1 METLTR
7 SQTLAPAAGCGW
19 ESGSQIMIRVG
30 IVEDN
35 RELRTSLA
43 RMVEAS
49 PGYRCVCAC
58 STAEDALREVP
69 AAKPDVVLM
78 DIHLPYRSGIEC
90 TRRLRDLCPAT
101 QVLILTVYDDND
113 NIFNALK
120 AGASGYLL
128 KRSSRAEILKAVTEV
143 KEGGAPMSTQIARK
157 LVASFREPPLDPAAG
172 SETLSE
178 RELEVL
184 GYMSKGY
191 SEKEIADKM
200 HISVN
205 TIKTHRKHVY
215 QKLHIRS
222 RAEILLRYGTGRQ
235 ETHCENHPQ
244 G

>member
-1 METLTR
+1 
-7 SQTLAPAAGCGW
+7 
-19 ESGSQIMIRVG
+19 MITVG

-43 RMVEAS
+43 RMVNAAR
-49 PGYRCVCAC
+49 GYRCVCAC
-58 STAEDALREVP
+58 STAEDALREMPP
-69 AAKPDVVLM
+69 ARPDVVLM
-78 DIHLPYRSGIEC
+78 DIHLPHRSGIEC

-128 KRSSRAEILKAVTEV
+128 KRSSSAEILKAVTEV
-143 KEGGAPMSTQIARK
+143 KDGGAPMSTQIARK
-157 LVASFREPPLDPAAG
+157 VVASLREPPADPAAG
-172 SETLSE
+172 GESLSE

-200 HISVN
+200 HVSVN

-215 QKLHIRS
+215 HKLHIRS
-222 RAEILLRYGTGRQ
+222 RAEILLRY
-235 ETHCENHPQ
+235 HV
-244 G
+244 

>member
-1 METLTR
+1 MEGLT
-7 SQTLAPAAGCGW
+7 QAAQPPALAPAENGGR
-19 ESGSQIMIRVG
+19 ESDRQFMITVG

-43 RMVEAS
+43 RMVDAAR
-49 PGYRCVCAC
+49 GYRCVCVC
-58 STAEDALREVP
+58 STAEDALREMP
-69 AAKPDVVLM
+69 AARPEVVLM
-78 DIHLPYRSGIEC
+78 DIHLPHRSGIEC

-128 KRSSRAEILKAVTEV
+128 KRSSSSEILKAVTEV

-157 LVASFREPPLDPAAG
+157 VVASLREPPTDPAAG
-172 SETLSE
+172 SESLSE

-191 SEKEIADKM
+191 AEKEIADKM
-200 HISVN
+200 HVSVN

-215 QKLHIRS
+215 HKLHIRS
-222 RAEILLRYGTGRQ
+222 RAEILLRY
-235 ETHCENHPQ
+235 HA
-244 G
+244 

>member
-1 METLTR
+1 
-7 SQTLAPAAGCGW
+7 
-19 ESGSQIMIRVG
+19 MITVG

-43 RMVEAS
+43 QMVDAAR
-49 PGYRCVCAC
+49 GYRCVCAC
-58 STAEDALREVP
+58 STAEDALREMP
-69 AAKPDVVLM
+69 QARPEVVLM

-128 KRSSRAEILKAVTEV
+128 KRSSPTEILKAVAEV
-143 KEGGAPMSTQIARK
+143 KDGGAPMSTQIARK
-157 LVASFREPPLDPAAG
+157 VVASLREPPKDPVADGA
-172 SETLSE
+172 SLSE

-200 HISVN
+200 HVSVN
-205 TIKTHRKHVY
+205 TIKTHRKHIY
-215 QKLHIRS
+215 DKLHIRS
-222 RAEILLRYGTGRQ
+222 RSEILLRYRT
-235 ETHCENHPQ
+235 
-244 G
+244 

>member
-1 METLTR
+1 MQPR
-7 SQTLAPAAGCGW
+7 WGW
-19 ESGSQIMIRVG
+19 GAFRG
-30 IVEDN
+30 
-35 RELRTSLA
+35 
-43 RMVEAS
+43 
-49 PGYRCVCAC
+49 GYRCVCAC

-157 LVASFREPPLDPAAG
+157 MVASLREPPTDPAAG
-172 SETLSE
+172 GESLSE

-184 GYMSKGY
+184 GFMSKGY

-200 HISVN
+200 HVSVN

-215 QKLHIRS
+215 NKLHIRCRS
-222 RAEILLRYGTGRQ
+222 EILLRYRT
-235 ETHCENHPQ
+235 
-244 G
+244 